1 MTLTAPLLKL
11 FNLRQKTSTKQRYY
25 HNTTVNTPRNI
36 NSSTGQQ
43 KLWTQQRKTKT
54 FNVKKQYTIQRFNNR
69 INNKVVTIER
79 KKPPRYQQQLWFQ
92 QVYLYLNTT
101 VSTLE
106 WLYFI
111 KKPTTKN
118 KGINNNHGI
127 INKNESYVHFTYQ
140 HQLQIIV
147 STRVVCTCTVNH
159 KKVWTCINNIFTCIN
174 NTKRELQCQQQHTTT
189 IKT

>member
-1 MTLTAPLLKL
+1 MLVGCYCLFIFPRRASVGCITFGKGPQDWSEKKKYIVPSTLTAPLLKL

-69 INNKVVTIER
+69 INNRVVTIER
-79 KKPPRYQQQLWFQ
+79 KNPPRYKQQLWFQ

-111 KKPTTKN
+111 KKKP
-118 KGINNNHGI
+118 
-127 INKNESYVHFTYQ
+127 
-140 HQLQIIV
+140 
-147 STRVVCTCTVNH
+147 
-159 KKVWTCINNIFTCIN
+159 KKQ
-174 NTKRELQCQQQHTTT
+174 RYQQQPWYHQ
-189 IKT
+189 